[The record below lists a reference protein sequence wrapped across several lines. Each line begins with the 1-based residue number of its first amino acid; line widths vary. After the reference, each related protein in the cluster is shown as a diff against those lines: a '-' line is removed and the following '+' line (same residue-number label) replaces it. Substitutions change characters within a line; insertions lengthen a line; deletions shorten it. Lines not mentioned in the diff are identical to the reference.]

1 MKTVVLAADRGERL
15 LNPYLRM
22 IFGAERFLRHVRVRG
37 ELFPGSARNLHLH
50 WPEYLLH
57 GRLAR
62 RFAPAC
68 EAAYWT
74 LLRAIDRVKR
84 NGGQVIWTAHNLAPH
99 GYPSPHAEAVYTRW
113 SREILRR
120 VDTVVA
126 LSPSG
131 ARAVREAVPEV
142 ASARFA
148 IVAHPHYRDL
158 YGRGGPG
165 AARTRHGI
173 PAGARLAC
181 AAGLIRGYKRIP
193 ELVAA
198 FAACARDD
206 EYLLVAGPCHEPALR
221 AEVER
226 AARLCPRVRL
236 AIGAL
241 ADADFAATIRA
252 SDLFVANFG
261 ALLNSGSVIA
271 ALSLDT
277 PVLAPRL
284 GALPDLQAQVGER
297 WLALFDGALDRDRL
311 RHALDRV
318 REPPGGRPD
327 LAPNDP
333 DRVIDAHLGLYL

>member
-1 MKTVVLAADRGERL
+1 MKTLVLAADRGDRL

-22 IFGAERFLRHVRVRG
+22 IFGAPRFLRHARVRG
-37 ELFPGSARNLHLH
+37 VLLPAGARNLHLH

-62 RFAPAC
+62 RFPLAC
-68 EAAYWT
+68 DAAYRG
-74 LLRAIDRVKR
+74 LLLAMDRVR
-84 NGGQVIWTAHNLAPH
+84 RDGGRVIWTAHNLAPH
-99 GYPSPHAEAVYTRW
+99 GYPAPHAAAAYQRW
-113 SREILRR
+113 SREIFAR

-126 LSPSG
+126 MSPSG
-131 ARAVREAVPEV
+131 VRAVREALSDL
-142 ASARFA
+142 AARFE
-148 IVAHPHYRDL
+148 IVPHPHYRAF
-158 YGRGGPG
+158 YGAGPG
-165 AARTRHGI
+165 TQRARHGI
-173 PAGARLAC
+173 PAGAHLAC

-198 FAACARDD
+198 FAACARAD

-226 AARLCPRVRL
+226 AARRCPRVRL

-241 ADADFAATIRA
+241 GDADFAGTIRSA
-252 SDLFVANFG
+252 DLFVANFA

-284 GALPDLQAQVGER
+284 GALADLQAQVGAG
-297 WLALFDGALDRDRL
+297 WLDLYDGVLDPLRLRLALDRT
-311 RHALDRV
+311 
-318 REPPGGRPD
+318 REGRPEGRPD

-333 DRVIDAHLGLYL
+333 DRVIDAHLALYA